1 MATKRNHSGAPSGR
15 AIGSPSSKPVEG
27 RRRDLPKLDDN
38 RSRRF
43 GSPATDGAFE
53 RRRAVRAKKLEVGIT
68 YVLNET
74 TEDAL
79 AKRGERHAWSRNGL
93 LPRNKL
99 KLKLTRK
106 QHKMLQTPSYMR

>member
-1 MATKRNHSGAPSGR
+1 MATKRTHSGAPSGR
-15 AIGSPSSKPVEG
+15 TIGSRSSKSVEG

-43 GSPATDGAFE
+43 GSSATDGAFE
-53 RRRAVRAKKLEVGIT
+53 RRSAVHTKKLEVGVT

-74 TEDAL
+74 TDDAL
-79 AKRGERHAWSRNGL
+79 AKRGERYTWSRNGL

-99 KLKLTRK
+99 KLKLTKK
-106 QHKMLQTPSYMR
+106 QHKTLQTPSYMR